1 MRKATSA
8 KSNTRASPRAS
19 PKRRAKR
26 ESHVIGNR
34 PLAGKATKPSFFPE
48 CPHELILQGLD
59 QVRHHRA
66 LAGLDESLD
75 WHARDEFD
83 VTEPGD
89 FIFRHGDAGGVIV
102 LAGALICRGISGN
115 AGNGATDFRGCP
127 QI

>member
-26 ESHVIGNR
+26 ESHLIGNR
-34 PLAGKATKPSFFPE
+34 PLAGKATKPSFLPE

-66 LAGLDESLD
+66 LAGLDQRLD

-83 VTEPGD
+83 VSAPGAR
-89 FIFRHGDAGGVIV
+89 IFRHGAPRGV
-102 LAGALICRGISGN
+102 R
-115 AGNGATDFRGCP
+115 
-127 QI
+127 